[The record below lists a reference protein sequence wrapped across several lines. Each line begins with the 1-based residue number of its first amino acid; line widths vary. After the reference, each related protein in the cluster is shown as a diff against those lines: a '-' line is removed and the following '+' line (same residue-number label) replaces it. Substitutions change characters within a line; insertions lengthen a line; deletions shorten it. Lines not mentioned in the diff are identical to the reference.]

1 MRIPRFRVPDDT
13 RLPSHPVGE
22 VVTYDDHAAEMDRV
36 RRLMDKTSRD
46 NTALRSQNTALEAKA
61 ERLTRERDE
70 YRSLRDLARED
81 VYALRAE
88 VERLRTALT
97 RLLEANAT
105 RDHEGMSI
113 DDWNA
118 EILRAEEALEPAEEA

>member
-1 MRIPRFRVPDDT
+1 MSIPRFRVPDDT

-46 NTALRSQNTALEAKA
+46 NTALRSQNTALEAEA

-88 VERLRTALT
+88 VERPRTALT
-97 RLLEANAT
+97 RLLDANAI

-118 EILRAEEALEPAEEA
+118 EILRAEEALEP